1 MAFISCGRLGTKSV
15 LANLSRLPTL
25 LSTAQY
31 AQAAAGAPKLTFKKY
46 EPPIQEHYDVK
57 NARLSRPL
65 SPHLTIYQP
74 QLTSMLSITHRIT
87 GMMLTGYATVL
98 GVGALVSPHDV
109 SHYVTMVE
117 GLNLSPV
124 TLILIKA
131 ILASP
136 FAYHFVNGLRHLYW
150 DTAKGLSIKE
160 VYSTG
165 YAMLAGTLVMTLIL
179 AAL

>member
-74 QLTSMLSITHRIT
+74 QLTS
-87 GMMLTGYATVL
+87 MMLTGYATVL